1 MKIKPVLV
9 LLALGVP
16 LAALFVADVAR
27 AEEDAAAVSKEQ
39 LALYDKGPSSIDVLA
54 YPAGIQKN
62 YAVFREKCTL
72 CHTLARPINCEFV
85 LPDEWSRYIKRM
97 MHKPGSMISPGQAK
111 KIYEFLA
118 FDSSVRKK
126 ALFDERL
133 SKAAAADKADAEA
146 RIKEIIDLY
155 AQK

>member
-1 MKIKPVLV
+1 MKMNHMLA
-9 LLALGVP
+9 LLALISPV
-16 LAALFVADVAR
+16 AALIATDVAR
-27 AEEDAAAVSKEQ
+27 AEDDVAAVSKEK
-39 LALYDKGPSSIDVLA
+39 LAQFDAGPSSIDISA
-54 YPAGIQKN
+54 YPAGLQKN

-72 CHTLARPINCEFV
+72 CHTLARPVNCDFV

-97 MHKPGSMISPGQAK
+97 MHKPGSMITGGQAK

-133 SKAAAADKADAEA
+133 SKAAPADKADAES
-146 RIKEIIDLY
+146 RIKEILDAY